1 MTRTYTAQV
10 ASAQDIREERER
22 YDALLARLGPP
33 DRQAAAAF
41 LAQRDDN
48 ETPVDPEDAALV
60 ARFRARF
67 NIGAN
72 AATPSA

>member
-1 MTRTYTAQV
+1 MTRTYTLQV
-10 ASAQDIREERER
+10 ASAQDIHEQRER

-48 ETPVDPEDAALV
+48 EAPVDPEDAALA

-67 NIGAN
+67 NLGAN
-72 AATPSA
+72 AVTPPA